1 MNQTL
6 HCSGK
11 EVCLDQTWRVKQTHE
26 GYLGDRQTGN
36 EAKKEATGDRGHNV
50 MSVKKVIVNV
60 EIHNDK

>member
-1 MNQTL
+1 M
-6 HCSGK
+6 
-11 EVCLDQTWRVKQTHE
+11 KQTHE